1 MAMNVGDV
9 ILGLEARLK
18 GFDTAIKEM
27 SAVEAK
33 SKALEKTINNALNAS
48 LLTLAG
54 TIGMSVKRFADY
66 SEQIDKIAIQTGMT
80 REAVQE
86 LNYAASQEG
95 TTIEQVAMGFKFLAM
110 SMQNSLSGQE
120 SYQQLFRELGVS
132 LTDVNGKTRD
142 ITSVFYDVADGLN
155 TIEDGT
161 KRTDAIMQL
170 FGRSG
175 IDLNL
180 ILKAGSS
187 GLKEYA
193 DTARKLGQVI
203 SSDTIKQ
210 GEAMGD
216 EFSKMQ
222 KTLDASMMKI
232 AVEVMPTLSKL
243 ADTIS
248 TVVSK
253 FNGFSEVIRQ
263 GISIALADAQTKLTS
278 FLFSLDKYNV
288 SMKDATANTGSLTTA
303 TGLMMKGAFDLGSI
317 LFYGTKA
324 LMAWTQAQNDSE
336 AATRLMKEQ
345 TEDAQKAVEEM
356 IKDKKLDG
364 QVSADQFSLLE
375 KMQIAILYRN
385 LANNQALIE
394 ELGIDQ
400 DRINTY
406 EMLYAITMNTNEK
419 NNEIK
424 TIKED
429 IVKLEI
435 DITDELDKQFQLET
449 MKTEATG
456 RSIRSLRTI
465 SDNAGKTAESTKMIT
480 NTTLDWGMALG
491 AVDSTLSSILDKSQS
506 TGDKWKEILANLLPA
521 LGAIIGTLIAPG
533 VGTTVGAGIGSV
545 AGTLV
550 GGLNTGNMSAPI
562 NINVSSPVF
571 SDTEA
576 VEMTFRRAV
585 RKGITLSNSGAIN
598 V

>member
-33 SKALEKTINNALNAS
+33 SKALEKTINTALNAS

-95 TTIEQVAMGFKFLAM
+95 TNIETLAQGFKFLAM

-142 ITSVFYDVADGLN
+142 ITSVFYEVADGLN

-161 KRTDAIMQL
+161 KRTDAIMQI

-180 ILKAGSS
+180 ILKSGSS

-216 EFSKMQ
+216 EFAKMQ

-263 GISIALADAQTKLTS
+263 GISIALAVAQTKLTS
-278 FLFSLDKYNV
+278 FLFSLDKYNI

-356 IKDKKLDG
+356 IKAKTLDG

-385 LANNQALIE
+385 LANNQALIS

-406 EMLYAITMNTNEK
+406 EMLYAITMNTNAK
-419 NNEIK
+419 NTENKI
-424 TIKED
+424 IKENELRLD
-429 IVKLEI
+429 I
-435 DITDELDKQFQLET
+435 DITEELNRQFQFET
-449 MKTEATG
+449 MKTGAAQ
-456 RSIRSLRTI
+456 RYNRSLGSI
-465 SDNAGKTAESTKMIT
+465 SDNAGKTAESAKMIT
-480 NTTLDWGMALG
+480 GATLDWGMALG
-491 AVDSTLSSILDKSQS
+491 AIDSTMSSILDKSQS
-506 TGDKWKEILANLLPA
+506 TGDKWKEIVANLLPA

-533 VGTTVGAGIGSV
+533 VGTTVGAGVGAV

-550 GGLNTGNMSAPI
+550 TGLNTGNMSAPI
-562 NINVSSPVF
+562 NINVTSPVF

-585 RKGITLSNSGAIN
+585 RKGITLSNAGAIN

>member
-1 MAMNVGDV
+1 
-9 ILGLEARLK
+9 
-18 GFDTAIKEM
+18 
-27 SAVEAK
+27 
-33 SKALEKTINNALNAS
+33 
-48 LLTLAG
+48 
-54 TIGMSVKRFADY
+54 MSVKRFADY

-95 TTIEQVAMGFKFLAM
+95 TNIETLAQGFKFLAM

-203 SSDTIKQ
+203 ESETIKQ

-216 EFSKMQ
+216 EFAKMQ

-288 SMKDATANTGSLTTA
+288 
-303 TGLMMKGAFDLGSI
+303 
-317 LFYGTKA
+317 
-324 LMAWTQAQNDSE
+324 
-336 AATRLMKEQ
+336 
-345 TEDAQKAVEEM
+345 
-356 IKDKKLDG
+356 
-364 QVSADQFSLLE
+364 
-375 KMQIAILYRN
+375 
-385 LANNQALIE
+385 
-394 ELGIDQ
+394 
-400 DRINTY
+400 
-406 EMLYAITMNTNEK
+406 
-419 NNEIK
+419 
-424 TIKED
+424 
-429 IVKLEI
+429 
-435 DITDELDKQFQLET
+435 
-449 MKTEATG
+449 
-456 RSIRSLRTI
+456 
-465 SDNAGKTAESTKMIT
+465 
-480 NTTLDWGMALG
+480 
-491 AVDSTLSSILDKSQS
+491 
-506 TGDKWKEILANLLPA
+506 
-521 LGAIIGTLIAPG
+521 
-533 VGTTVGAGIGSV
+533 
-545 AGTLV
+545 
-550 GGLNTGNMSAPI
+550 
-562 NINVSSPVF
+562 
-571 SDTEA
+571 
-576 VEMTFRRAV
+576 
-585 RKGITLSNSGAIN
+585 
-598 V
+598 